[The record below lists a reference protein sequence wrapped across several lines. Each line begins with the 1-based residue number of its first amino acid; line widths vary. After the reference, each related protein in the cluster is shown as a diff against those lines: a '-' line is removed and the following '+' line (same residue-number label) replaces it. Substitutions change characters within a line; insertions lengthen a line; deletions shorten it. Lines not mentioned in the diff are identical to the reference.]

1 MRWPHAIRHW
11 LARILA
17 VLALGNLLCVQT
29 AQADVNGQLNSFFS
43 NLGGAANATGPVA
56 YNGQQGGYY
65 SGGNLWVRFP
75 AQTTYQLGSLQMPS
89 VKAAAAASTFSPAAF
104 PSSTPTRSSRP

>member
-11 LARILA
+11 LPRILTL
-17 VLALGNLLCVQT
+17 LALGNLLCVQT
-29 AQADVNGQLNSFFS
+29 AEADVNGQLNSFFS

-65 SGGNLWVRFP
+65 SGGNHVASGPLKNSDPTKATIMQRMNLVQ
-75 AQTTYQLGSLQMPS
+75 ACTTSG
-89 VKAAAAASTFSPAAF
+89 
-104 PSSTPTRSSRP
+104 